1 MSLFVFTWTLWLTS
15 VDWLL
20 GSVSTVACI
29 FPIKTLYSTEGDVKG
44 GVALMLQYIEIQFLR
59 IEAWSRESITNNRPE
74 NGIVDAGKS
83 SSASAR
89 KV

>member
-1 MSLFVFTWTLWLTS
+1 
-15 VDWLL
+15 
-20 GSVSTVACI
+20 
-29 FPIKTLYSTEGDVKG
+29 
-44 GVALMLQYIEIQFLR
+44 MLQYIEIQFLR